1 MKARVHQLKSEMN
14 TSKKDTRPIYVLCIR
29 TIANSLLEIDD
40 HISESNQVDA
50 ILQGLPEEYNPFI
63 MMIYNKGDS
72 IDIYDV
78 EALLYVQEAQLDK
91 YKQQLITLS
100 ATANIAHG
108 QVMPNAARHC

>member
-1 MKARVHQLKSEMN
+1 
-14 TSKKDTRPIYVLCIR
+14 
-29 TIANSLLEIDD
+29 
-40 HISESNQVDA
+40 
-50 ILQGLPEEYNPFI
+50 

-100 ATANIAHG
+100 ATANIVHG
-108 QVMPNAARHC
+108 QVMPNAARHG